1 MAKIRR
7 SITIE
12 APVEKVF
19 SYVTD
24 PMSLTEWMVGMMDV
38 SNVTGSG
45 ADLRLDW
52 KYKMAGIP
60 FTGETKFT
68 EYVLNERSASHS
80 KGGIP
85 STFRWTYTPQAGAT
99 KLDLEVEYTIPVPVL
114 GKLAENLV
122 LKRNEREAD
131 LWMQNIKERLEQ

>member
-7 SITIE
+7 SITIQ

-19 SYVTD
+19 AYVTD
-24 PMSLTEWMVGMMDV
+24 PMTLTEWMVGMMDV
-38 SNVTGSG
+38 SNVSGSG

-52 KYKMAGIP
+52 RYKMAGIP
-60 FTGETKFT
+60 FSGQTQFT
-68 EYVLNERSASHS
+68 EYVPNERSASES

-85 STFRWTYTPQAGAT
+85 STFRWKYEQDGAAT
-99 KLDLEVEYTIPVPVL
+99 KLDLEVDYTIPVPVL
-114 GKLAENLV
+114 GKLAEKLV

-131 LWMQNIKERLEQ
+131 LWMENIKDRLEQ